1 MPLDA
6 IKTPLDALDRH
17 GHELGG
23 NDAMHPGSRGHR
35 WRLATRS
42 PPLRSRL
49 VVAVVAAAL
58 STCGPPPSEPDAQT
72 PRPPPTDLAP
82 YLEVV
87 RNDHGLPSLAAL
99 VQRGDQRLGLAA
111 VGVRKRGDATP
122 VTVDDRYHLGSDT
135 KAMTAT
141 LVALLVEDG
150 VIAWDTTMAEAF
162 PGIPVDPGYAP
173 VTIADLLAHRGGAP
187 AEFDL
192 RPWADRTD
200 AITEQR
206 RAFATMILGQPP
218 AGPRGAYIYA
228 NAGYMIV
235 GAIVEARTGKSWEVV
250 LAERLFTPLGMASCG
265 FGAPGTAGVVDQPWG
280 HTALWAIPPGPRAD
294 NPPVVGPA
302 GTVHCTLADWSR
314 FAAVHLDGARGDTRF
329 LSTASFQRMHTPAEG
344 PGDPYALGW
353 NIIATPAGP
362 ILFHFGSNRFWF
374 SSIFVVPSANL
385 TVLVATNSGIQDA
398 ALALDHVTA
407 DLVTAH
413 AGPGSPASLA
423 RGSPQVAAAW
433 REGRPR

>member
-1 MPLDA
+1 M
-6 IKTPLDALDRH
+6 KTPFGALDRH
-17 GHELGG
+17 GNKLGWD
-23 NDAMHPGSRGHR
+23 DAMHSGSRGHR

-42 PPLRSRL
+42 PPLRSL
-49 VVAVVAAAL
+49 LAVFAVTAAL
-58 STCGPPPSEPDAQT
+58 TACGSPSSDSEPDAQT

-111 VGVRKRGDATP
+111 VGVRKRGDPTP
-122 VTVDDRYHLGSDT
+122 VTVDDRYHIGSNT

-150 VIAWDTTMAEAF
+150 VIAWDTTMPEAF
-162 PGIPVDPGYAP
+162 PGIPVDPGYAL

-192 RPWADRTD
+192 RPWVDRTD
-200 AITEQR
+200 AITAQR
-206 RAFATMILGQPP
+206 RAFAAMILGQPP
-218 AGPRGAYIYA
+218 AGPRGGYIYA

-265 FGAPGTAGVVDQPWG
+265 FGAPGTAGEVDQPWG
-280 HTALWAIPPGPRAD
+280 HTALLALPPGPRAD
-294 NPPVVGPA
+294 LPPVMGPA
-302 GTVHCTLADWSR
+302 GLVHCALADWSR
-314 FAAVHLDGARGDTRF
+314 FAAVHLDGARGGTSF
-329 LSTASFQRMHTPAEG
+329 LSTASFHRMHTAAEG

-353 NIIATPAGP
+353 GVIETPLGP
-362 ILFHFGSNRFWF
+362 ILIHFGSNRFWYA
-374 SSIFVVPSANL
+374 SIVVVPSANL
-385 TVLVATNSGIQDA
+385 AVLVATNSGIQDA
-398 ALALDHVTA
+398 VPVLEGVMS
-407 DLVTAH
+407 DLLKTH
-413 AGPGSPASLA
+413 SGN
-423 RGSPQVAAAW
+423 
-433 REGRPR
+433 